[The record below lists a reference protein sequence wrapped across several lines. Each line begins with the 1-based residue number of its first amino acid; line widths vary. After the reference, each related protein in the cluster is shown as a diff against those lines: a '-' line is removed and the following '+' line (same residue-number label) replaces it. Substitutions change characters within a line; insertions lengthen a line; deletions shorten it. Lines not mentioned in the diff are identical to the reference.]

1 MKKLFASAVGMLLG
15 MFAFSA
21 HAVIST
27 TAVET
32 GITDA
37 QTAILAIIGA
47 LLALSTAIF
56 GMVKVYRFVSRR
68 AGA

>member
-1 MKKLFASAVGMLLG
+1 MKKIFASVVGMLLS

-21 HAVIST
+21 HAVIDVA
-27 TAVET
+27 AVQT
-32 GITDA
+32 GISDA